1 MLYYQYIYIELLL
14 REKMLPFHPRGEQF
28 FSPGECQKSIWNDKP
43 FHPNHFLKTQYSALV
58 PAVGG
63 QQAFGK
69 LYGEL
74 LFAIH
79 INDFR
84 PKSFYLY
91 MKIIFI
97 T

>member
-1 MLYYQYIYIELLL
+1 MLLF
-14 REKMLPFHPRGEQF
+14 PPGVNSF
-28 FSPGECQKSIWNDKP
+28 FPLGSVKKSIWNDKP
-43 FHPNHFLKTQYSALV
+43 FHPNHFLKTEYSALV

-69 LYGEL
+69 LYGDL

-84 PKSFYLY
+84 TKSFYLY